1 MKKILLLIITLSLC
15 TGCIKKDKSPSFNL
29 DETGSGHGSAD
40 KTNTVLY
47 QNRDLSK

>member
-1 MKKILLLIITLSLC
+1 MKKILLLIIALSLC
-15 TGCIKKDKSPSFNL
+15 AGCIKKDKNRSFNL
-29 DETGSGHGSAD
+29 DETGSGDGSGD